1 MTTIADTKLL
11 TEIPLLDAVLEGGVK
26 LSTKDLWPRHYVAGK
41 TNLGLRCID
50 TILSYGSVCA
60 YLDSEHALD
69 HQYLDDLG
77 VTMEKQDDG
86 KEDAAMANNETSC
99 RDCDYQRDLANRADH
114 AKVVAIQER
123 DMARVEIEML
133 CDRVGE
139 IEAELTVLRDDL
151 LKCIADIE
159 IYVAGR
165 DEYGYRVRGNGP
177 LDECKAEALREVAAV
192 LNAILQRRS

>member
-1 MTTIADTKLL
+1 MADTKML
-11 TEIPLLDAVLEGGVK
+11 TGIPLLDAVLEGGVK
-26 LSTKDLWPRHYVAGK
+26 LPTKDLWPRHYVAGK

-60 YLDSEHALD
+60 YLNSEHALD

-77 VTMEKQDDG
+77 VTLEKQDG
-86 KEDAAMANNETSC
+86 RKEDASMANDETSC
-99 RDCDYQRDLANRADH
+99 RNCDYQRDLANRADH

-133 CDRVGE
+133 CARVGK
-139 IEAELTVLRDDL
+139 IEAELALLRDAL
-151 LKCIADIE
+151 LKYIADIK

-165 DEYGYRVRGNGP
+165 DEYGYRVHGNGP
-177 LDECKAEALREVAAV
+177 LDKCKTEVLREVAAV